1 MAADGS
7 VRPLRIPGGLAGNS
21 EADRQGSARA
31 AAAFDE
37 EFARWT
43 GLIEAARRD
52 LGMTASQREAAVR
65 SLMEQQAAAARGIM
79 RRVREDER
87 QKERAYRR
95 AVRRKVSPPISSV

>member
-1 MAADGS
+1 MGTDGS
-7 VRPLRIPGGLAGNS
+7 LRPLRVPGGLGGSN
-21 EADRQGSARA
+21 EANRQGSARA

-43 GLIEAARRD
+43 GLIEAVRRD

-65 SLMEQQAAAARGIM
+65 SLIEQQAAAARGIM

-87 QKERAYRR
+87 QKERAYWR
-95 AVRRKVSPPISSV
+95 AVRRRIQPSIAMG